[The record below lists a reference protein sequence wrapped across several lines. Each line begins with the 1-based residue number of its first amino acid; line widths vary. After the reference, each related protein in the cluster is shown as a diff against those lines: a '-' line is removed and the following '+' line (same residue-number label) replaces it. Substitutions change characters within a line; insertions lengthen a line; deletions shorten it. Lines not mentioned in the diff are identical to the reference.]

1 MKKIIVPLLF
11 ALLSLNFV
19 GAQSSD
25 DFAIVRFNLLHVDE
39 ISYFNENDS
48 GMGVTAEFAFFIDA
62 NDKLFQTLGLEIG
75 YIDSEVKVV
84 TNEVDIELIPYFV
97 NYTVGGNLGEYGV
110 VWEAGIGLGG
120 ISIEADD
127 GFESGDDFVIGGQL
141 FGSIGYEFIDGLS
154 LSLGLRYMTS
164 DEANPSIDED
174 SELSGDDE
182 ILDSIAADLSL
193 NFAF

>member
-1 MKKIIVPLLF
+1 MKKIIVPLLL
-11 ALLSLNFV
+11 ALLNLNFV
-19 GAQSSD
+19 YAQSSD

-39 ISYFNENDS
+39 ISYFNEDDS
-48 GMGVTAEFAFFIDA
+48 GEGITAEFAFFIQA

-75 YIDSEVKVV
+75 YIDSEVKVI
-84 TNEVDIELIPYFV
+84 TNEIDVELVPYFV
-97 NYTVGGNLGEYGV
+97 NYTIGGNFGEYGII
-110 VWEAGIGLGG
+110 WEAGIGLGG

-164 DEANPSIDED
+164 DEANASVDED
-174 SELSGDDE
+174 SALSGDE
-182 ILDSIAADLSL
+182 RILDSIAADVSLS
-193 NFAF
+193 FAF